1 MNASVLWESAI
12 HLVITSNSKKVWW
25 QTGNGVP
32 RENFAFYLMCNL
44 ETGKSTMLLL
54 RSYVYTIVYTIV
66 CYKVNFSFYRTELGG
81 VMTLM

>member
-32 RENFAFYLMCNL
+32 YGGA
-44 ETGKSTMLLL
+44 TGANEEGKRKARAAPRGKEIEQNATDAT
-54 RSYVYTIVYTIV
+54 RAT
-66 CYKVNFSFYRTELGG
+66 
-81 VMTLM
+81 